1 MGTVMLSSPVE
12 VAAEVGEI
20 EFLPLRITFEAKDD
34 GRLPPFLG
42 SALRGALG
50 WSLRRVSCAL
60 RRESCPSC
68 IVRERCAYG
77 YIIETARP
85 DGSERLP
92 GHRDVPHP
100 YMLEPPVPGAGEWRA
115 GDNLSFGL
123 VLFGRSAEYVGYL
136 VVALRDLAQRGLG
149 RNRLP
154 FELTAMD
161 VVVPHRRATA
171 VYRPGAPLAAVR
183 PARLID
189 AVAGRPARDRAVLEL
204 LTPTRLT
211 DRGSLTRRPAFHVLV
226 RALLLRALAMRSLH
240 GSADVDFDVRGLTE
254 LAKSAETGADDLA
267 LLRMERYSTR
277 QDARVPLDGML
288 GRIEYCGEAVRD
300 LWPLLEAGELLGVG
314 KGTVF
319 GLGRY
324 RMREGEVTARANG
337 GAGACGR
344 VNAR

>member
-115 GDNLSFGL
+115 GDNLSF
-123 VLFGRSAEYVGYL
+123 
-136 VVALRDLAQRGLG
+136 
-149 RNRLP
+149 
-154 FELTAMD
+154 
-161 VVVPHRRATA
+161 
-171 VYRPGAPLAAVR
+171 
-183 PARLID
+183 
-189 AVAGRPARDRAVLEL
+189 
-204 LTPTRLT
+204 
-211 DRGSLTRRPAFHVLV
+211 
-226 RALLLRALAMRSLH
+226 
-240 GSADVDFDVRGLTE
+240 
-254 LAKSAETGADDLA
+254 
-267 LLRMERYSTR
+267 
-277 QDARVPLDGML
+277 
-288 GRIEYCGEAVRD
+288 
-300 LWPLLEAGELLGVG
+300 WPLGHFFRNMGAYFIRRTFKGDELYTAIFRAYIKPCLYFRILAFGGE
-314 KGTVF
+314 KD
-319 GLGRY
+319 
-324 RMREGEVTARANG
+324 NG
-337 GAGACGR
+337 N
-344 VNAR
+344 VL